1 MPLIACKR
9 KGPWDAMAPTLSEPR
24 PKTRAPRS
32 KSKKT
37 RPPQFIIDAVNDV
50 LPYPAE
56 VRAVRMSRAG
66 RLILYPS
73 LPSCTAHMLEAHQ
86 DDIWKVLR
94 PRLGFKAPGIPNCY
108 TSDPWYKV
116 VVHDVPTRSGN
127 LPSFLEQ
134 RNQLSSA
141 EHKLRRTRFLDAISC
156 ADGVDRSPTFRCQ
169 PFESIW
175 ELETTC
181 EMGQC
186 CS

>member
-1 MPLIACKR
+1 
-9 KGPWDAMAPTLSEPR
+9 
-24 PKTRAPRS
+24 
-32 KSKKT
+32 
-37 RPPQFIIDAVNDV
+37 
-50 LPYPAE
+50 
-56 VRAVRMSRAG
+56 MSRAG

-127 LPSFLEQ
+127 LPSFEDVANELEQ

-181 EMGQC
+181 EMFNGMIAGMIDGISHESDYGSVAASQVE
-186 CS
+186 SSSTSR